1 MRYMKW
7 GTQPASASTH
17 TSRSP
22 GWRSNTPLKMNM
34 PMMSWQPRMIDMNA
48 LIFGPRIRN
57 VSCWLVRMWKLS
69 GSPRSTAA
77 SHSGS
82 YMGSS

>member
-7 GTQPASASTH
+7 GTQPASASTQ
-17 TSRSP
+17 TSLSF

-48 LIFGPRIRN
+48 LSFGPRVLN
-57 VSCWLVRMWKLS
+57 VSLELVRM
-69 GSPRSTAA
+69 
-77 SHSGS
+77 
-82 YMGSS
+82 